1 MYGYKQCLYQV
12 TSMRRYFRSAA
23 WIHLQHLTT
32 QSLTTHVIVDE
43 IRSKISKVIIVI
55 MMLLPAQQL
64 RSNLNIH
71 ITQKKLTAAIM
82 MLVMISVPYARP
94 T

>member
-1 MYGYKQCLYQV
+1 
-12 TSMRRYFRSAA
+12 
-23 WIHLQHLTT
+23 
-32 QSLTTHVIVDE
+32 
-43 IRSKISKVIIVI
+43 
-55 MMLLPAQQL
+55 MLLPAKQF